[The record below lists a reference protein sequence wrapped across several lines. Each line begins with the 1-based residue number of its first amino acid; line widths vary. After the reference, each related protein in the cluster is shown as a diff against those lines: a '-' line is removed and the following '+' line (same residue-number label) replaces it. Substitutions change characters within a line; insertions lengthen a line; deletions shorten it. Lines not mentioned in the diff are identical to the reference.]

1 MTQMI
6 PAMIMGF
13 REGLEAFLVIALIL
27 RYLTTIGNTQL
38 KGKVYQGGIA
48 GIIGSGLLGLGLFM
62 TANTLGGVDTLSKA
76 WESGASFIAL
86 ILVTTFIIW
95 MIRHGSQMTANV
107 REQISQNLSTSGVFL
122 IAFAMVMREGT
133 EIAVFSFAGKYLPSA
148 VFIGIGVSLVLA
160 IFIYH
165 SLIKVRIDLIFQIT
179 LVYLILQA
187 GFLLGYSVHEG
198 LSAMKGYAL
207 LSKDSLLLKKA
218 FNLSNTILNH
228 KDGII
233 GLPLNVLLGWY
244 SKPEWIQFV
253 VQYAY
258 TFGIFTFWFFNNK
271 KQSKEKIVRRPYSMN
286 GKVAAIS

>member
-1 MTQMI
+1 
-6 PAMIMGF
+6 MIMGF

-27 RYLTTIGNTQL
+27 RYLTTIGKTRL
-38 KGKVYQGGIA
+38 KVKVYQGGIA
-48 GIIGSGLLGLGLFM
+48 GTIGSGLLGLGLFL
-62 TANTLGGVDTLSKA
+62 TANALGGVDTLSKA
-76 WESGASFIAL
+76 WESAASFIAL
-86 ILVTTFIIW
+86 ILITTFIIW

-133 EIAVFSFAGKYLPSA
+133 EIAVFSFAGKYSPSA
-148 VFIGIGVSLVLA
+148 VFIGIGVSLVLS
-160 IFIYH
+160 FLIYH
-165 SLIKVRIDLIFQIT
+165 SLIRVRIDLIFRIT

-207 LSKDSLLLKKA
+207 LSKDSMIFNKA

-228 KDGII
+228 KDGLI

-244 SKPEWIQFV
+244 SKPEWLQFII
-253 VQYAY
+253 QYAY
-258 TFGIFTFWFFNNK
+258 TFGIFTFWFFNNRK
-271 KQSKEKIVRRPYSMN
+271 ESKEKNVSRSYVME
-286 GKVAAIS
+286 GKVAATN